1 MNAIWCH
8 FLAEI
13 LREDFHRLVVHRL
26 VGRVLNGG
34 KKVHQIVFHG
44 RNGIDVKIPSG
55 TSTLIGWLNVFWW
68 PLEARDLILRFDWSG
83 HKPENCLSDNNLED
97 FFSFYFAPLLGLEW
111 SLCLGHWRQLL
122 GLTQWFAR
130 TVHLS
135 RSSHLNGRNNGRA
148 VDGQLRSLIG
158 WDNTGHSNSFL
169 RLKFDQRD
177 CGCLPCGSERWL
189 NRIKSIFNHFTV
201 LSSNEL
207 KFFYVSSCG
216 SMEFPAENVKFE

>member
-68 PLEARDLILRFDWSG
+68 PLEARDLSLRFDWSG

-97 FFSFYFAPLLGLEW
+97 FFFLLFCASVGYRVISLFGPLTTA
-111 SLCLGHWRQLL
+111 SRVD
-122 GLTQWFAR
+122 
-130 TVHLS
+130 TVICAHCP
-135 RSSHLNGRNNGRA
+135 
-148 VDGQLRSLIG
+148 
-158 WDNTGHSNSFL
+158 
-169 RLKFDQRD
+169 LK
-177 CGCLPCGSERWL
+177 
-189 NRIKSIFNHFTV
+189 
-201 LSSNEL
+201 
-207 KFFYVSSCG
+207 
-216 SMEFPAENVKFE
+216 